1 ILSCCKWH
9 ANKMLMVLMM
19 EAGAQQHLKRFS
31 ASCSTCIV
39 QLSFW
44 IAGGPGSGK
53 GTQSNRIASHF
64 GFTCISVGEILRKQM
79 IHHANS
85 DRKWE
90 LIAKIIANGE
100 LAPPVR
106 MIGFQNF
113 SNQGCFKTFR
123 GGFKVKET
131 LGKPLPVIAE
141 DTELDGPKWRNI
153 EEKRKRRETLG
164 TRMKPVSICSGR
176 LDDNPHAIG
185 RRLETFKQN
194 VPLIVNMHKMHI
206 LMKIMDT
213 IHYTRED
220 FFAEMFY

>member
-1 ILSCCKWH
+1 MERWH

-164 TRMKPVSICSGR
+164 TRMKPVSILKYYQEKGTIVRKRPLLMLPPSG
-176 LDDNPHAIG
+176 
-185 RRLETFKQN
+185 
-194 VPLIVNMHKMHI
+194 PLMEEAHKEGPQKMI
-206 LMKIMDT
+206 SGSG
-213 IHYTRED
+213 
-220 FFAEMFY
+220 